1 MSTAHALSGAA
12 SGPGAP
18 WGSGEVRATGGPGP
32 TTVELADLAAA
43 VTSLHAAAR
52 ALRTASAELWGAA
65 VTARSAA
72 AVSPWGAAG
81 GPVSAPGGAGTSSG
95 VDVDRAERDCRSAHA
110 LASAVDDLVVRLRR
124 VVTHYADAESSVW
137 RAVRRLVTLD
147 AQMIG
152 ETPALWPVLAPVVVP
167 GAEVLLG
174 LTVAGR
180 LTDATGRLSA
190 AQVPE
195 QAVQPVAGFVR
206 GALPGT
212 RPIVDDP
219 FRALS
224 AEIAGGDTAP
234 TVVLPRADPPQLPAP
249 RTAADVL
256 GNVAAT
262 YPERQGGA
270 AGTPPSTISLQRLEH
285 PDGTVGWVVEIPGTQ
300 SSSFGGD
307 VPSDMTTNARLT
319 AGLPDDM
326 STAVLQ
332 ALQDAGV
339 GADEPVVL
347 AGHSQGGMVAVA
359 AASLA
364 AGAYHVRAVLTAGSP
379 DVPRRVP
386 ATVQVRHY
394 RVDEDL
400 VPQTDARPDTES
412 SNVVVVRRSIGPRN
426 VAHAHAVAGYV
437 RTAELAQDQLAG
449 SPALRDFDA
458 ALADVLGPDGTT
470 ATTTQYSVT
479 RNAQTVRTDPATGL
493 PRTPTIRR
501 AP

>member
-1 MSTAHALSGAA
+1 MSVRSLGSGAQPGPA
-12 SGPGAP
+12 SP
-18 WGSGEVRATGGPGP
+18 WGSGEVRAAGGPGP
-32 TTVELADLAAA
+32 TTVELADLTAA

-72 AVSPWGAAG
+72 PVVPWGAAG
-81 GPVSAPGGAGTSSG
+81 TGPVLGGVEGSPA
-95 VDVDRAERDCRSAHA
+95 VDADRAERDCRTAHIVA
-110 LASAVDDLVVRLRR
+110 GAVDDLVVRLRR

-137 RAVRRLVTLD
+137 RTVHRLVTLD
-147 AQMIG
+147 AQVIG
-152 ETPALWPVLAPVVVP
+152 ETPALWPMLAPLVVP
-167 GAEVLLG
+167 GAEVLAG
-174 LTVAGR
+174 VTVVGR
-180 LTDATGRLSA
+180 LTSTTGNLSA

-195 QAVQPVAGFVR
+195 QAVEPLAGFLR

-212 RPIVDDP
+212 RPVVDDP

-224 AEIAGGDTAP
+224 AEIAGGDAAP
-234 TVVLPRADPPQLPAP
+234 TVVLPRADPPQLAAP

-256 GNVAAT
+256 GNVAAS

-270 AGTPPSTISLQRLEH
+270 AGTPPSTISVQRLQH

-326 STAVLQ
+326 STAVLH
-332 ALQDAGV
+332 ALEDAGV
-339 GADEPVVL
+339 GAGEPVAL

-364 AGAYHVRAVLTAGSP
+364 AGAYDVRAVLTAGSP

-386 ATVQVRHY
+386 AKVHVRHY

-412 SNVVVVRRSIGPRN
+412 SNVVVIRRSVGPQN
-426 VAHAHAVAGYV
+426 VTHAHALTGYV

-449 SPALRDFDA
+449 SPAMRDFDA

-470 ATTTQYSVT
+470 ATTSQYSVT
-479 RNAQTVRTDPATGL
+479 RNAQMVRTDPATGL